1 MSKPEFGDLE
11 QQNPRDFW
19 PHEAADF
26 TLWLARPENIARLS
40 QAVGLE
46 LEVQS
51 VEEPVGPFN
60 ADIVCT
66 SLGDHRRVVIE
77 NQLERSDHDHL
88 GKMRRSCVI
97 TKKTWSVRKVRVCT
111 VKKSQAQ
118 IAAAWRRRNVR
129 QLGEGGGRAP

>member
-1 MSKPEFGDLE
+1 MSKPEFGDLA

-26 TLWLARPENIARLS
+26 TPWLARPENIARLS

-46 LEVQS
+46 LEVES

-77 NQLERSDHDHL
+77 CKFTEPGFGTCSRPRLRPTDKSYSEQRCDGSYRIQAGRSVRCALTGIGVQYWDHL
-88 GKMRRSCVI
+88 PKLF
-97 TKKTWSVRKVRVCT
+97 
-111 VKKSQAQ
+111 A
-118 IAAAWRRRNVR
+118 
-129 QLGEGGGRAP
+129 